1 MHTVHAPG
9 NRATVYAGHNTSR
22 VIRTV
27 GYTFNDQI
35 LDCTAVNLPKQGAAS
50 QYIRKFCIGNSVQSA
65 DGMSL
70 SVKRSSI
77 ALPAARLLHNTDRCP
92 FFSVQVNVVHQHSTV
107 AHCRHRST
115 VCSSIVVEPLRNL
128 VPQPGKL
135 CGAGDLVG
143 ILRAAVAFFWLV
155 WLAVPPLR
163 SGSDGEGVDRFF
175 DCLVR
180 IPRLITNNDQQRIA
194 RRYIDCRF
202 TVAAGQASLHR
213 VIGRS
218 FIGADLHALVLLHGR
233 KRHSFAAIIQ
243 RQRVLRHIR
252 RKRRRERTTGDIQTG
267 KRRRR
272 VIPGASNIRA
282 AGHTVHHADLITVGN
297 SSTNL
302 ISVQTRGCEPAVQ
315 RAHPAIILFF
325 RVVTAGKAVDRC
337 DIGCVLINRFVF
349 AIQHGITLIC
359 LLDRFGNQ
367 RDPVVTGFHLDNRID
382 QLAGPRAGSDRAE
395 ILALLSRRILDDH
408 ADRAET
414 VVFRLCC
421 QCACGQKP
429 QQHDEGQKQ
438 RYHSFTHVR
447 SIPPES

>member
-1 MHTVHAPG
+1 MAKQC
-9 NRATVYAGHNTSR
+9 RADRGSR
-22 VIRTV
+22 IRVDDRVQTENGV
-27 GYTFNDQI
+27 
-35 LDCTAVNLPKQGAAS
+35 AVAVEGA
-50 QYIRKFCIGNSVQSA
+50 SVT
-65 DGMSL
+65 L
-70 SVKRSSI
+70 LCSI
-77 ALPAARLLHNTDRCP
+77 ACHNTDGDPCLII
-92 FFSVQVNVVHQHSTV
+92 QIDIVHQHCAAVGFLFGSRAITALTGNSCV
-107 AHCRHRST
+107 Y
-115 VCSSIVVEPLRNL
+115 I
-128 VPQPGKL
+128 VPQPCKL

-143 ILRAAVAFFWLV
+143 ILRAAVAFCGLHGR
-155 WLAVPPLR
+155 LAVPPLR

-180 IPRLITNNDQQRIA
+180 IPRLITNNDQQRIV

-272 VIPGASNIRA
+272 VIPGVSNIRA
-282 AGHTVHHADLITVGN
+282 AGHTVHHAELITVGN

-315 RAHPAIILFF
+315 RAHPAVILFF

-367 RDPVVTGFHLDNRID
+367 RDPVVTGFHLDIRID

-395 ILALLSRRILDDH
+395 ILALLSRHILDDH
-408 ADRAET
+408 VDLAET

-438 RYHSFTHVR
+438 CYHSFTHVR